1 MDIYAE
7 QTAEKALRDK
17 LDACLI
23 DHAKALTA
31 GDGPQIEDVYRLHG
45 EAEVHYYLKAMRQF
59 DPSEVEALLQFA
71 DPLLVAY
78 NCWEENSHEYSF
90 PICELLKST
99 KAKEHFALAEPE
111 PPGKL
116 SIRDR
121 LRTGIKEARQQAV
134 PVDHAKETG
143 HDRYHVCPPI

>member
-7 QTAEKALRDK
+7 KAAYETLMGK

-23 DHAKALTA
+23 DQAKYLFA
-31 GDGPQIEDVYRLHG
+31 GDGPRVVDVYRLQG
-45 EAEVHYYLKAMRQF
+45 IAEVHYYLKAMRQL

-90 PICELLKST
+90 PICELLKTT

-111 PPGKL
+111 PPGKT

-121 LRTGIKEARQQAV
+121 LRSGIKEARQQAV

-143 HDRYHVCPPI
+143 HDR

>member
-7 QTAEKALRDK
+7 QTAEKTLRDK

-31 GDGPQIEDVYRLHG
+31 GDGPQIEDVYRLQG
-45 EAEVHYYLKAMRQF
+45 EAEVHYYLKAVRQF

-71 DPLLVAY
+71 DPLAAAY
-78 NCWEENSHEYSF
+78 HCWENNPLEYSF
-90 PICELLKST
+90 PICELLKT
-99 KAKEHFALAEPE
+99 TRAKELFPLAEPE
-111 PPGKL
+111 PPGKT

-121 LRTGIKEARQQAV
+121 LRTGMKEARQQAA

-143 HDRYHVCPPI
+143 HDR